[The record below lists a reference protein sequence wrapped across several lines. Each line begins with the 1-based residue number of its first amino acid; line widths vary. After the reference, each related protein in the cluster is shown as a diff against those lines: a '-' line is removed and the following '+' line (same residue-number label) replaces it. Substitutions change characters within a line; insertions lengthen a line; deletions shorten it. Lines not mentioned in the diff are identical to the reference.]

1 MPTNDLYAILGS
13 LQSTGFRDLAGAH
26 VSASIPV
33 AERLINELVAA
44 SMPSHV
50 PVREA
55 HVHPE
60 AGNRFAVRLTP
71 KSGFLPSLTIK
82 LAIERQPDLPAS
94 PELVLRMASLGG
106 LFGIAA
112 AAFPIAQMLPPGV
125 RLDGELI
132 YIDLRAMAAQRGA
145 ADLFQYLRQVRVTT
159 DDGRAIL
166 HVEAAV

>member
-1 MPTNDLYAILGS
+1 VSKNDLYAILGS
-13 LQSTGFRDLAGAH
+13 LQSTGFHDLSGAR

-33 AERLINELVAA
+33 SERLINELVAA

-71 KSGFLPSLTIK
+71 KSAFLPSLTIK
-82 LAIERQPDLPAS
+82 LVIERQPDLPGS
-94 PELVLRMASLGG
+94 PELVLRLASLGG

-112 AAFPIAQMLPPGV
+112 GAFPIAQMLPPGV
-125 RLDGELI
+125 RLEGELI
-132 YIDLRAMAAQRGA
+132 YVDLRAMAAQRGA
-145 ADLFQYLRQVRVTT
+145 ADLVQYLRQLRVTT
-159 DDGRAIL
+159 EDGRAIL
-166 HVEAAV
+166 QMEASI